1 MVQLFQAQKG
11 TGRERLNWRAFCATE
26 ASASTW
32 LLRRLSQ
39 QGAQLQVPVTCS
51 APFHQLSSPPELQ
64 SRVSNRIYPS
74 FPSNR
79 AFSSGLSLHLTIAV
93 DSSHSQLSPWKS
105 DSLRTE
111 VSPSDAGRA
120 QHLQATVTS
129 TQISSKH
136 HLKSAAVLQLVKG
149 TLRQLHGIQRG
160 MNHCHNT
167 ATCSTC
173 DLIFYC
179 SESFVWHHSILQ
191 FLPQTHLPSLLQY

>member
-11 TGRERLNWRAFCATE
+11 TGREHLGWRAFCATE

-51 APFHQLSSPPELQ
+51 APFHLSSPPELQ

-79 AFSSGLSLHLTIAV
+79 AFSSGLSLHLMIAV

-111 VSPSDAGRA
+111 VSPLDAGRA

-136 HLKSAAVLQLVKG
+136 GLKSAAVL
-149 TLRQLHGIQRG
+149 R
-160 MNHCHNT
+160 
-167 ATCSTC
+167 
-173 DLIFYC
+173 
-179 SESFVWHHSILQ
+179 
-191 FLPQTHLPSLLQY
+191 